1 MATYLSYWIEL
12 ENVHLTILASEVD
25 NEHVIQLHLPNERI
39 QPNFAL
45 SIILHNTTNN
55 GLL

>member
-1 MATYLSYWIEL
+1 MATYLSYWTEL

-45 SIILHNTTNN
+45 SLILHNTRNN